1 MAVRDTWEPSESD
14 IAWVSNL
21 MRIMKDGSSWGMPM
35 NGTVYKID
43 HKNKRLTLVEGKV
56 DGMFFRNKKCFAKI
70 GYEVME

>member
-1 MAVRDTWEPSESD
+1 MAVKDTWEPSESD

-43 HKNKRLTLVEGKV
+43 HKNKRNVLPRLGTRLWSS
-56 DGMFFRNKKCFAKI
+56 
-70 GYEVME
+70 YENL